1 LDQLTDE
8 VKFRRLFAGEKW
20 IRNLGSVPDSR
31 RFRRF
36 GRVGPSDR
44 RRGRI
49 IRAVVGFGKPI
60 ELFRRLKEPSL
71 TAEIKA
77 PTLFGGGEASQ
88 N

>member
-1 LDQLTDE
+1 MDSKSAVPRQTVGGFD
-8 VKFRRLFAGEKW
+8 A
-20 IRNLGSVPDSR
+20 SV
-31 RFRRF
+31 
-36 GRVGPSDR
+36 GLGPSDR